1 MLHTGVGWL
10 FLLDLF
16 SLSFFQPSIAPIVI
30 PPWYTLQKKIANT
43 FGCDPAVTVCYLE
56 TSNDGRLHTLPI
68 VVDDRNKGTAL
79 RTIIR
84 ANFPM
89 GNTNV
94 ATVVKNSKGEL
105 WKAIHVASG
114 KQLQTVITAAFRRNP
129 LFVESKPRFCSHL
142 LFRFHGDCVGL
153 IMKKEVVQF
162 PNDDISEFYGNF
174 NGVAAQ
180 VVSDLIVR
188 SYVNDTVWIIMG
200 TETKQSCN
208 DRESTDMSSFV

>member
-16 SLSFFQPSIAPIVI
+16 SFSFFQPSIALIVA
-30 PPWYTLQKKIANT
+30 PWYTLQKKIANT
-43 FGCDPAVTVCYLE
+43 FGCDPTVTVCYLE
-56 TSNDGRLHTLPI
+56 TSNNGRLHTLPI
-68 VVDDRNKGTAL
+68 VVDDRNNGTAL

-105 WKAIHVASG
+105 WEAIHVASG
-114 KQLQTVITAAFRRNP
+114 KQLQAVITAAFTRNP
-129 LFVESKPRFCSHL
+129 LFVESKPRFCPN
-142 LFRFHGDCVGL
+142 FFGDCVGL

-162 PNDDISEFYGNF
+162 PNDDMSEFYGNF

-180 VVSDLIVR
+180 VVSDLIVG